1 MERVHLTRKA
11 QPRIG
16 PLRFAAT
23 GPEPRERLGYETRG
37 VRRSGLVLPSFA
49 FPALTCWANEYRRYA
64 TGHVSLPPYETK
76 ADVRD
81 LARVRHARCDA
92 CASLQTLCQPG
103 EAVLRQRYS
112 LCMAPVIPTSRKR
125 RETWGTPSSPSSRVL
140 RYSRLAGDPF
150 GFAQGRLFATPEER
164 LRSG

>member
-103 EAVLRQRYS
+103 RGDIATEIQS
-112 LCMAPVIPTSRKR
+112 LYGSGDTHVSQKTRDMGHPRF
-125 RETWGTPSSPSSRVL
+125 PSGL
-140 RYSRLAGDPF
+140 H
-150 GFAQGRLFATPEER
+150 
-164 LRSG
+164 